1 MFTPIIA
8 KWICRFKD
16 QKNMRGVFSS
26 RRLIE
31 KKETGKDI
39 CKEECSNA

>member
-16 QKNMRGVFSS
+16 QKNMRGFFSS